1 MALKQRL
8 KRIEELYLKRTA
20 QEQVTIAERVRKLIK
35 APESL
40 TGEERQDLERWFSK
54 FQGRLSP
61 ATLDGLRAEGVTFA
75 DLVLALG
82 RLKSGSPSPMG
93 G

>member
-20 QEQVTIAERVRKLIK
+20 QEPVTIAARVRKLIK
-35 APESL
+35 DPESL
-40 TGEERQDLERWFSK
+40 TGEERQDLERWLSK
-54 FQGRLSP
+54 
-61 ATLDGLRAEGVTFA
+61 ATLDDMKAEGVTFA

-82 RLKSGSPSPMG
+82 RLKSGRPSSMG

>member
-20 QEQVTIAERVRKLIK
+20 PQEATIAERVRKLIK
-35 APESL
+35 DPELLS
-40 TGEERQDLERWFSK
+40 EKERQDLERWFSK

-61 ATLDGLRAEGVTFA
+61 ATLDGLRAEGLTFA

-82 RLKSGSPSPMG
+82 RLKSGSPSSMG

>member
-35 APESL
+35 DPESL
-40 TGEERQDLERWFSK
+40 TGEEQLDLERWLSK
-54 FQGRLSP
+54 
-61 ATLDGLRAEGVTFA
+61 ATLDDMKAEGVTFA

>member
-1 MALKQRL
+1 MVLKYRL

-35 APESL
+35 DPESL
-40 TGEERQDLERWFSK
+40 SEKERQDLERWFSK
-54 FQGRLSP
+54 FQGRLSR
-61 ATLDGLRAEGVTFA
+61 ATLDGLRAEGLTFA

-82 RLKSGSPSPMG
+82 RLKSGSPSSMG

>member
-20 QEQVTIAERVRKLIK
+20 PQEVTIAERVRKLIK

-40 TGEERQDLERWFSK
+40 TGEERQDLERWLSK
-54 FQGRLSP
+54 
-61 ATLDGLRAEGVTFA
+61 ATLDDMKAEGVTFA

>member
-40 TGEERQDLERWFSK
+40 TGEERQDLERWLSK
-54 FQGRLSP
+54 
-61 ATLDGLRAEGVTFA
+61 ATLDDMKAEGVTFA

-82 RLKSGSPSPMG
+82 RLKSGSPSSMG